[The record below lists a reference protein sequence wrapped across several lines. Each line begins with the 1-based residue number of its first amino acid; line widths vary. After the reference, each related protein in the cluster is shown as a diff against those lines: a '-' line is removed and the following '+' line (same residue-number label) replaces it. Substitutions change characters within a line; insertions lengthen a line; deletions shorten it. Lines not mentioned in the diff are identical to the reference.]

1 MTCRGADQI
10 MLMYVARSMNLWAST
25 DMRLTISP
33 TVEVFLAA
41 LVITRACGMK
51 KRERGWVRQGTAR
64 APVQA
69 HVEEGDSAPAERS
82 LLSPPQVA
90 HLPSQ
95 PMCLVTKAPLLSTA
109 PTASP
114 HPELFSTEGTSGC
127 LHPGFMHLS
136 VYVYTHPPPGSL
148 LWCKF

>member
-33 TVEVFLAA
+33 TVEDFLAA
-41 LVITRACGMK
+41 LVITRACGTK
-51 KRERGWVRQGTAR
+51 ERERGWVWWGRAR

-69 HVEEGDSAPAERS
+69 HVEQGDSAPAERS
-82 LLSPPQVA
+82 PLSPPLVA
-90 HLPSQ
+90 YLPFQ
-95 PMCLVTKAPLLSTA
+95 PVCLVTQAPLLSTA

-114 HPELFSTEGTSGC
+114 ILSWSVQKGPQRLPK
-127 LHPGFMHLS
+127 PGFMHLS
-136 VYVYTHPPPGSL
+136 VYMYTHTPGSL
-148 LWCKF
+148 LGDNF